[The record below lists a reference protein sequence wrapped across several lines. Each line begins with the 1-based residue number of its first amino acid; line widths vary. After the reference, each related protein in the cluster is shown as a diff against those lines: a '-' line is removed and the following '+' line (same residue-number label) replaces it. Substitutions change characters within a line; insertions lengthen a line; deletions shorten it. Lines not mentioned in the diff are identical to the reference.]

1 MVTFAYLT
9 LAERKVMGRMQLRY
23 GPNRAGPYGLLQPI
37 ADLLKLLNKES
48 FQPTAAIDWLY
59 VLGPFLAAFTAL
71 ATFSVIPFGPGWEI
85 GGVYIPGQVADL
97 DIALILIFAIGSLGV
112 YGFIIGGWASDSKYA
127 LLGSMRTCAQLV
139 SYEVSLALS
148 VLGVVIMAESLSLT
162 DIVAAQ
168 ADTVWYAVPQ
178 FVGPRGLSLRR
189 HGRDG
194 TRTIR
199 PPRGRTGARR
209 RLPHGVRGD
218 AVRPLL
224 DVGVH
229 QPHHALRSLRD
240 PLPRRLAR
248 SRLGRAHV
256 GGPALVRREARA
268 AALRLHLDAS
278 DAPTASLR
286 PADAFRLEGASAGGD
301 GERGGHGDPGGCALM
316 AQPAGTLKGFAVTF
330 RQIFRKPITQ
340 QYPEYK
346 RPVYPRF
353 RGRHRLWKH
362 ENGLEKCVGCSLCAA
377 ACPADCIRVVAEE
390 NTAENRV
397 SAGERYA
404 RIYEINMSRCI
415 FCGYCEL
422 ACPFDA
428 ITLGNEF
435 EIAEYSRDDL
445 IYTKD
450 MLLAEPIKRVPV
462 ASSEQLRHARARVQD
477 EELAVGNFLVWVVW
491 FLAAGGC
498 LATGVAVVNVTNPFY
513 AALALIGNLASLA
526 VLYLL
531 LAAEFLT
538 AAQVLVYAGAVMVM
552 FLFVVAY
559 LGGRADAPWAG
570 GPPLLRT
577 AAVVA
582 AAALL
587 VEIVVVLGLAWGDN
601 LQDPAQVADSFGSPA
616 EIGELFLTDHLL
628 AFEITS
634 IVLLVAAVGGVVLG
648 TTPEKEDD

>member
-1 MVTFAYLT
+1 MTQSVEWWVSLIEAVVVINLVMATFAYLT
-9 LAERKVMGRMQLRY
+9 LAERKIMGRMQLRY
-23 GPNRAGPYGLLQPI
+23 GPNRAGFRGMLQPI

-48 FQPTAAIDWLY
+48 FQPTEAINWAF

-71 ATFSVIPFGPGWEI
+71 TTFSVIPFGPGWTI

-97 DIALILIFAIGSLGV
+97 NIALILIFAIGSIGV
-112 YGFIIGGWASDSKYA
+112 YGFILGGWSSDSKYA

-148 VLGVVIMAESLSLT
+148 VLGVVIMAGTLSLT

-168 ADTVWYAVPQ
+168 SDTIWYAIPQ
-178 FVGPRGLSLRR
+178 FVGLLVFLFA
-189 HGRDG
+189 G
-194 TRTIR
+194 TAET
-199 PPRGRTGARR
+199 ARAPFD
-209 RLPHGVRGD
+209 LPEAEQELVAGYHTEYGGN
-218 AVRPLL
+218 ALRPLL
-224 DVGVH
+224 DVRVH
-229 QPHHALRSLRD
+229 QPDHALGALRD
-240 PLPRRLAR
+240 GLSRRLAR
-248 SRLGRAHV
+248 PRLGRGNV
-256 GGPALVRREARA
+256 GRAALVPPQARDP
-268 AALRLHLDAS
+268 ALRLHLDAD
-278 DAPTASLR
+278 DASAPALR
-286 PADAFRLEGASAGGD
+286 PAHALRLEGAAADRDDQRGRYRD
-301 GERGGHGDPGGCALM
+301 PRGGVLV
-316 AQPAGTLKGFAVTF
+316 AQPFSTLKGFGVTF

-462 ASSEQLRHARARVQD
+462 ADAARFD
-477 EELAVGNFLVWVVW
+477 
-491 FLAAGGC
+491 
-498 LATGVAVVNVTNPFY
+498 
-513 AALALIGNLASLA
+513 
-526 VLYLL
+526 
-531 LAAEFLT
+531 
-538 AAQVLVYAGAVMVM
+538 
-552 FLFVVAY
+552 
-559 LGGRADAPWAG
+559 
-570 GPPLLRT
+570 
-577 AAVVA
+577 
-582 AAALL
+582 
-587 VEIVVVLGLAWGDN
+587 
-601 LQDPAQVADSFGSPA
+601 
-616 EIGELFLTDHLL
+616 
-628 AFEITS
+628 
-634 IVLLVAAVGGVVLG
+634 
-648 TTPEKEDD
+648 TPEPSFKTRS